1 MNRKSN
7 YASKTIILI
16 LIAVIAGLGFIAAVI
31 LISIGEEFFI
41 EGYFYYDLNSEFNE
55 MHRLSREASGEELD
69 IL

>member
-1 MNRKSN
+1 MNRESN
-7 YASKTIILI
+7 FASKTIILI

-31 LISIGEEFFI
+31 LISIGEESFI
-41 EGYFYYDLNSEFNE
+41 EDYFYYDLNSEFNE

>member
-31 LISIGEEFFI
+31 LISIGEESFI
-41 EGYFYYDLNSEFNE
+41 EDYFYYDLNSEFNE